1 MKLPFVK
8 LAALALLGALPAGA
22 AVPGFAGNIT
32 GGGNATPIVVN
43 SFTAMQSAMNSYT
56 GTGGLVLHY
65 TGTFDEAPILANI
78 CGQWSKP
85 RTEININNKS
95 GVTILGMD
103 GSSANF
109 AIRIRGSSNNIIIRN
124 MKMGLVPGGGDNGD
138 IVGIEAES
146 HHVWFDHN
154 ELYSRNVSCPGTP
167 GNDTTFDGALDI
179 KASATNITVSYNY
192 FHDHAKVGL
201 DGSGDSDDFE
211 RRITYAHNRYEN
223 VGSRLPLQ
231 RFGFIHVYNNYYN
244 GITESGI
251 NVRMTGHALIENNW
265 FENALNPVT
274 SRTSDELGDWDLRNN
289 NAQSAA
295 DNARYNLTW
304 NVPGSTPYRNA
315 DNWQTTATFPITL
328 PYTYTTY
335 PAEVSK
341 CIAINAAG
349 VGKGLREAPAV
360 LGLCGGGTTNN
371 LTVSPTSLSFAAVAG
386 SSPVSVTANVGW
398 TVSDDQSWLSTAP
411 TTGSNNG
418 SFSVSA
424 SANSSSLARSGT
436 VTVSGGGITRTVAV
450 TQAGQT
456 QSTLLAVIPES
467 INFSATGATATGAI
481 SSNVSWTITDNQSWL
496 AVSPASGSGNGNF
509 TVTAT
514 TNTGMASRGGTVTV
528 SGGGITR
535 TVLVG
540 QAGVPTTSA
549 VYQTEN
555 GIVGGGTVLET
566 KNGGFAGTGYVNA
579 SSNGGFSQNSNID
592 GRGSPGTRTLR
603 IRYALASGTRTG
615 RLLVNGVA
623 QNITFNSTGSW
634 TTWALMNVTVA
645 LNNNATNTIR
655 FESTGQDLANIDQI
669 EIL

>member
-1 MKLPFVK
+1 MKLPFIG
-8 LAALALLGALPAGA
+8 LAALALLGAMPATA

-32 GGGNATPIVVN
+32 GGGNKTPIVVN
-43 SFTAMQSAMNSYT
+43 TFAEMQAAMNNYRDNS
-56 GTGGLVLHY
+56 GLVLHY

-85 RTEININNKS
+85 RQEININDKS

-154 ELYSRNVSCPGTP
+154 ELYSRNVHCPGTP

-231 RFGFIHVYNNYYN
+231 RFGYIHVYNNYYN

-274 SRTSDELGDWDLRNN
+274 SRTSEELGNWDLRNN

-304 NVPGSTPYRNA
+304 NIPSTTPFRNA

-335 PAEVSK
+335 PPEVSR

-349 VGKGLREAPAV
+349 AGKGLREAADV
-360 LGLCGGGTTNN
+360 LSLCGGGTTSN
-371 LTVSPTSLSFAAVAG
+371 LALSPTSLSFAAAAG
-386 SSPVSVTANVGW
+386 SSAVAVTANVSW
-398 TVSDDQSWLSTAP
+398 TAVDDQSWLSVAP
-411 TTGSNNG
+411 ASGSNNG
-418 SFSVSA
+418 SITVSA
-424 SANSSSLARSGT
+424 TANTGTTSRSGV

-450 TQAGQT
+450 VQAGQA
-456 QSTLLAVIPES
+456 QANLLTVSPPSLSFPA
-467 INFSATGATATGAI
+467 AAGAATATI
-481 SSNVSWTITDNQSWL
+481 SSNVSWTATDNQSWL
-496 AVSPASGSGNGNF
+496 AVTPASGANNGSI
-509 TVTAT
+509 TVSATA
-514 TNTGMASRGGTVTV
+514 NTGTASRSGVVTV

-535 TVLVG
+535 TIAVTQSG
-540 QAGVPTTSA
+540 QTVAST
-549 VYQTEN
+549 VYQMEN
-555 GIVGGGTVLET
+555 GTVGGGTVLET
-566 KNGGFAGTGYVNA
+566 KNAGFLGTGYVN
-579 SSNGGFSQNSNID
+579 SSTSGGFAQVASVD
-592 GRGSPGTRTLR
+592 GGGGGTKTLR
-603 IRYALASGTRTG
+603 IRYALASGSRTG

-623 QNITFNSTGSW
+623 RSITFNSTGAW
-634 TTWALMNVTVA
+634 TTWQLLNVTVT
-645 LNNNATNTIR
+645 LNNNAANTIR
-655 FESTGQDLANIDQI
+655 FESSGQDLANLDQV
-669 EIL
+669 EVL